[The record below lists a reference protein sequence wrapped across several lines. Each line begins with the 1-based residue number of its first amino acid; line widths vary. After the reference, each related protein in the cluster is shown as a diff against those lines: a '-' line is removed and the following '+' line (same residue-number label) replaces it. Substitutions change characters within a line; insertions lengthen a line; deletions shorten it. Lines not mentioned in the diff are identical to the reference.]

1 MKVLMIGAHQDDNEF
16 RCGGLAA
23 QLVRKGHDVRFL
35 SLCNGCGGH
44 HIMTPE
50 ETTARRATESA
61 AVAKLLGVTYD
72 VWDIDDCSIEPNL
85 ETRRR
90 LIRYVRQYSP
100 DVIITHRQN
109 DYHADHRA
117 AGILMQDASYMLIVP
132 HECPDVPAMKK
143 TPVILY
149 NEDNFKNPVFTPDVL
164 VDVTNEF
171 DIKMKIADLNVSQ
184 VYEWLPYT
192 NGYEHEVPKD
202 KAERFEW
209 LKGMNIT
216 DETTDEEILAAT
228 RGYAVRFAKTAARFR
243 KELIERM
250 GEEKGK
256 AVRYAEAYEIC
267 PYGGKLTDE
276 IRKEIFEF

>member
-1 MKVLMIGAHQDDNEF
+1 
-16 RCGGLAA
+16 
-23 QLVRKGHDVRFL
+23 
-35 SLCNGCGGH
+35 
-44 HIMTPE
+44 MT
-50 ETTARRATESA
+50 
-61 AVAKLLGVTYD
+61 Y
-72 VWDIDDCSIEPNL
+72 
-85 ETRRR
+85 
-90 LIRYVRQYSP
+90 
-100 DVIITHRQN
+100 
-109 DYHADHRA
+109 
-117 AGILMQDASYMLIVP
+117 
-132 HECPDVPAMKK
+132 

-149 NEDNFKNPVFTPDVL
+149 NEDQFKNPPFTPDVL
-164 VDVTNEF
+164 VDVTDVF
-171 DIKMKIADLNVSQ
+171 DIKMKIADLNVCQ

-192 NGYEHEVPKD
+192 NHETVPEGKE
-202 KAERFEW
+202 ERFEW

-216 DETTDEEILAAT
+216 DETTDEEILSAP